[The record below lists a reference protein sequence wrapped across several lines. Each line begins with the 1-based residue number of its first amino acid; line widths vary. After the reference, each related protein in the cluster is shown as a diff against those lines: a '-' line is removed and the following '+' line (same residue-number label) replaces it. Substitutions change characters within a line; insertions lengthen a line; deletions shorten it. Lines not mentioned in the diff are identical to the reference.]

1 MAHHDAPVM
10 NPAVEEGLVSP
21 EAVAL
26 GVQDEGINVAPILGV
41 IGVIMAFVVVAVI
54 AMFQITNLE
63 HTKVELASASYS
75 GHPELQQLRMD
86 AAEALTQYA
95 VVDEAAGVYRIPV
108 DQAMQLMLNEAQGQ
122 SGNYSNELVLGP
134 AN

>member
-1 MAHHDAPVM
+1 MAHHDAPAI

-26 GVQDEGINVAPILGV
+26 GVQEEGIHVAPIMGV
-41 IGVIMAFVVVAVI
+41 IGVISAFVVVAVI

-63 HTKVELASASYS
+63 HTKVEMAAAAYS
-75 GHPELQQLRMD
+75 GYPELQQLRMD
-86 AAEALTQYA
+86 AAESLTQYG
-95 VVDEAAGVYRIPV
+95 VVDEANGVYRIPV
-108 DQAMQLMLNEAQGQ
+108 DRAMQLMLNEAQGQ
-122 SGNYSNELVLGP
+122 PGNYSSELMLGP